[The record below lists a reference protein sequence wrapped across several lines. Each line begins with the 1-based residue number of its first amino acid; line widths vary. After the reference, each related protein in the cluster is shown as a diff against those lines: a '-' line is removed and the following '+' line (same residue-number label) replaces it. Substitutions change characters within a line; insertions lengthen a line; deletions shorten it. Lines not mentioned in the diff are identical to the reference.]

1 MGVAVKKIVI
11 DPGHGGKFTGAV
23 CDGVAEKDV
32 NMAIALLLAS
42 ECMQRGIKPVLTRF
56 NDVHLSEVL
65 EEDLQLRCNIEHEEQ
80 PDLFI
85 SIHCNSFSDPSV
97 NGFEIFTT
105 PGETD
110 SDRYATSIFNTVKN
124 TFPAL
129 NYRPDLSDGDVDR
142 EENFKVLRGTNGP
155 AVLIEA
161 GFLSNQSDFSRLVD
175 RRFRRALAKAIC
187 TGFLTAQEA

>member
-1 MGVAVKKIVI
+1 
-11 DPGHGGKFTGAV
+11 
-23 CDGVAEKDV
+23 
-32 NMAIALLLAS
+32 
-42 ECMQRGIKPVLTRF
+42 MQRGVKPVLTRF
-56 NDVHLSEVL
+56 NDVHLSEDIND
-65 EEDLQLRCNIEHEEQ
+65 DLQKRCNIEHEEH

-105 PGETD
+105 PGETG

-142 EENFKVLRGTNGP
+142 EENFKVLRGTKGP
-155 AVLIEA
+155 SVLIEA